1 MTPSVTF
8 HSDIILQEWKELD
21 DIIQY
26 RQEILLTGSSLEISQ
41 VVATAR
47 YKANTKIDSA
57 AMSALS
63 KRGHAVQQRLKDG
76 EVIYG
81 VNTGFGGTADV
92 RTDKTME
99 LQRVLIRELHYGIL
113 PNDPRDNCS
122 NDFDAGIEPH
132 RYDLDIEGC
141 TTLNYMPESWTRA
154 GILIRIN
161 SLIKGCSAVRP
172 LVVERLQDLLT
183 HGIIPMIPL
192 RGSISASGDLS
203 PLSYIGGAIQGKTSI
218 RIMSRDQPEYA
229 SQAFAKHGLD
239 PVVLEAKEGLAIVNG
254 TAISTAAGAI
264 VLHDTHG
271 LALLSQI
278 LTAMSVEALK
288 GTAESFDP
296 FFAKVRPHPGQ
307 IESAKNIL
315 AFLEG
320 SKLTKI
326 NTGEEASLRQDRYSI
341 RTASQWIGPIL
352 EDLVLAHQQITT
364 ESNSATDNPL
374 LDPEGNFLHGGNF
387 QAKAVTSAM
396 EKTRQGIQ
404 SIGRML
410 FTQCTEMI
418 NPATSHG
425 LPPNL
430 VSEDPSISYI
440 FKGTDINIAAL
451 TSELGFLSNPV
462 NHVQTAEMGNQSLNS
477 LALISARYTHVANE
491 VLCQLMAAHLV
502 AVCQALDLR
511 ALHQNF
517 LDGYESHFR
526 TLLREKYA
534 VEVGLDDSAVE
545 DLFLGLWVEL
555 QHVMDA
561 TVNMNAVDRFPSI
574 AKSLRNFI
582 LDHSSFD
589 NTSQALEKLE
599 SFRDAL
605 ASSLSE
611 TWCRNRDAYIA
622 HGDATPFLGYAS
634 RFMYEFVRKSLN
646 VPFLSSPRLRTPKP
660 DADGISSGPAPTVGS
675 YTGSV
680 YRALKDGTLVK
691 VAIDILRYAPGQ
703 TVNV

>member
-1 MTPSVTF
+1 MTPPVIF
-8 HSDIILQEWKELD
+8 HSDIILQQWKELN
-21 DIIQY
+21 DIIQN
-26 RQEILLTGSSLEISQ
+26 RGEILLTGSSLQLAQII
-41 VVATAR
+41 ATGR
-47 YKANTKIDSA
+47 YKKRNKVDSA
-57 AMSALS
+57 AMEGLR
-63 KRGHAVQQRLKDG
+63 KRGHTVQNRLKNG

-92 RTDKTME
+92 RTDKPME
-99 LQRVLIRELHYGIL
+99 LQAVLIRALHYGIL
-113 PNDPRDNCS
+113 PAGPRDHPTNPLS
-122 NDFDAGIEPH
+122 ETIEPH
-132 RYDLDIEGC
+132 QYDMGVDGN
-141 TTLNYMPESWTRA
+141 TTVSHMPECWARA
-154 GILIRIN
+154 AILIRIN

-172 LVVERLQDLLT
+172 VIVERMQDLLT

-203 PLSYIGGAIQGKTSI
+203 PLSYIGGAIQGKASI
-218 RIMSRDQPEYA
+218 RILSKDQPEYA
-229 SQAFAKHGLD
+229 SQAFAKYGLE

-254 TAISTAAGAI
+254 TAISAASGAM

-307 IESAKNIL
+307 IESSKNIL

-320 SKLTKI
+320 SKLTAV

-352 EDLVLAHQQITT
+352 EDLVLAHQQLTI

-374 LDPEGNFLHGGNF
+374 LGPEENFLHGGNF
-387 QAKAVTSAM
+387 QAKAVSSAM
-396 EKTRQGIQ
+396 EKARQGIQ

-410 FTQCTEMI
+410 FAQCTEMI

-430 VSEDPSISYI
+430 VSEDPSLSYI
-440 FKGTDINIAAL
+440 FKGIDINIAAL

-477 LALISARYTHVANE
+477 LALISARYTHAASD
-491 VLCQLMAAHLV
+491 VLCHLMAAHFV
-502 AVCQALDLR
+502 AACQAFDLR
-511 ALHQNF
+511 ALNQNF
-517 LDGYESHFR
+517 LDSYESQFR
-526 TLLREKYA
+526 ELLRDEYA
-534 VEVGLDDSAVE
+534 VGVGLDGSAFE
-545 DLFLGLWVEL
+545 DLFKDLQVEL
-555 QHVMDA
+555 QHAMDV
-561 TVNMNAVDRFPSI
+561 TVSMNAADRFPSI
-574 AKSLRNFI
+574 AKLLRNFF
-582 LDHSSFD
+582 LDHPSFD
-589 NTSQALEKLE
+589 KTYQTLERLE
-599 SFRDAL
+599 SL
-605 ASSLSE
+605 KNKLGSSLLE
-611 TWCRNRDAYIA
+611 TWCINRDAYIA

-634 RFMYEFVRKSLN
+634 RWIYEFIRNSLN
-646 VPFLSSPRLRTPKP
+646 VPFLSSQRLKTPKP
-660 DADGISSGPAPTVGS
+660 DADGMSSGPAPTLGS
-675 YTGSV
+675 YTGTV

-691 VAIDILRYAPGQ
+691 VAIDILRSAPGQ
-703 TVNV
+703 G